1 MTLGLGL
8 SLPVTKVVRVEP
20 AGDRG
25 DVRVR
30 VDPRETHSLTLNNFE
45 TAGQCMLTALAHMN
59 ETMGR
64 EKQEQGMDF
73 SSSCCCSF
81 PGSKDDAVHRITR
94 QKLNLINVHTAM
106 CQSVIRHLHKR
117 SLTRA
122 NFCCVILCTA
132 CGTKLIVSAWSKTG
146 CKRIACCWGKQL
158 FFSFTLLLFSFLFLN
173 LEEKNFVGCA
183 CFLKMVL
190 PLRCFPF

>member
-1 MTLGLGL
+1 
-8 SLPVTKVVRVEP
+8 
-20 AGDRG
+20 
-25 DVRVR
+25 
-30 VDPRETHSLTLNNFE
+30 
-45 TAGQCMLTALAHMN
+45 
-59 ETMGR
+59 
-64 EKQEQGMDF
+64 
-73 SSSCCCSF
+73 
-81 PGSKDDAVHRITR
+81 
-94 QKLNLINVHTAM
+94 M

-173 LEEKNFVGCA
+173 LEEKNFVGCTR
-183 CFLKMVL
+183 FLKMVL
-190 PLRCFPF
+190 PLHCFPFWNWFSKNSKREVKCNDTVSFAMTTRNNTTCEKCVQSIYTWFSYFILDLCWLFDGECCLFFCHFQPTTKSSNKFIKTHSWDQSHWNMQWNQSLFAFHWGVPNE